1 VKTGKGD
8 EEGNNMTRAWGK
20 LLAGCTLAALCWGG
34 AATAQT
40 IVVGGK
46 AFTEQ
51 QIMTAMTVALLK
63 AKGFTPDRKAGMGSA
78 AVRTA
83 MENGQVDVYWEYTG
97 TGLGVFNKIT
107 DKFASA
113 EEAYRKIKEVDAA
126 KGIVWLNMSAVNNTY
141 GFAMN
146 RDDAQKRG
154 IVTMSDYAK
163 AVKGG
168 AKLTFASNA
177 EFYARPD
184 GLPGW
189 QTAYGFEFDRDN
201 VNRMDTGLTYNA
213 LKDRQVDSAVVFA
226 TDGRIPAFNFVVL
239 KDDKNFAAPYNLTP
253 VVRKEVLDKN
263 PRLADALNSV
273 SAKLNDETMAKL
285 NASVDVDKKTPE
297 EVAEGFLKEQ
307 GLI

>member
-1 VKTGKGD
+1 MNKALSILCGGI
-8 EEGNNMTRAWGK
+8 
-20 LLAGCTLAALCWGG
+20 LAGALTLSAA
-34 AATAQT
+34 AQT

-51 QIMTAMTVALLK
+51 QIMTAMTVELLK
-63 AKGFTPDRKAGMGSA
+63 AKGFSPKREAGMGSA
-78 AVRTA
+78 AVRA
-83 MENGQVDVYWEYTG
+83 ALENGQVDVYWEYTG

-113 EEAYRKIKEVDAA
+113 EDTYKRIKEVDAA
-126 KGIVWLNMSAVNNTY
+126 KGLVWLNPSQVNNTY

-146 RDDAQKRG
+146 RDQAQKLN
-154 IVTMSDYAK
+154 IVTVSDLAK

-201 VNRMDTGLTYNA
+201 VKRMDTGLVYSA
-213 LKDRQVDSAVVFA
+213 LKDRQVDVGVVFA

-239 KDDKNFAAPYNLTP
+239 KDDKHYAPWYNLTP
-253 VVRKEVLDKN
+253 VVRKEILDKYPKIAEPLN
-263 PRLADALNSV
+263 AL

-285 NASVDVDKKTPE
+285 NASVDVDKKTVE
-297 EVAEGFLKEQ
+297 EVASGFLKSN

>member
-1 VKTGKGD
+1 MSRGFGP
-8 EEGNNMTRAWGK
+8 
-20 LLAGCTLAALCWGG
+20 LLAGIALSVLCWSGS
-34 AATAQT
+34 AVAQT

-78 AVRTA
+78 AVRSA
-83 MENGQVDVYWEYTG
+83 LENGQVDVYWEYTG

-107 DKFASA
+107 DKFNSA
-113 EEAYRKIKEVDAA
+113 EEAYRKIKEVDAP
-126 KGIVWLNMSAVNNTY
+126 KGIIWLNMSAVNNTY

-154 IVTMSDYAK
+154 IVTMSDLAK
-163 AVKGG
+163 AVNGG

-189 QTAYGFEFDRDN
+189 QKAYGFEFERDN
-201 VNRMDTGLTYNA
+201 VKRMDTGLTYSA
-213 LKDRQVDSAVVFA
+213 LKDRQVDTAVVFA
-226 TDGRIPAFNFVVL
+226 TDGRIPAFNFVIL
-239 KDDKNFAAPYNLTP
+239 KDDKNYAAPYNLTP
-253 VVRKEVLDKN
+253 VVRKEILDKN
-263 PRLADALNSV
+263 PRIADALNALA
-273 SAKLNDETMAKL
+273 AKLNDENIAKL
-285 NASVDVDKKTPE
+285 NASVDVDKKTVE
-297 EVAEGFLKEQ
+297 EVAEGFLKAN

>member
-1 VKTGKGD
+1 MKHGFAAV
-8 EEGNNMTRAWGK
+8 A
-20 LLAGCTLAALCWGG
+20 AAAALAVLCAGSP
-34 AATAQT
+34 AAQT

-63 AKGFTPDRKAGMGSA
+63 AKGFTPERKAGMGSA
-78 AVRTA
+78 AVRA
-83 MENGQVDVYWEYTG
+83 ALENGQIDVYWEYTG
-97 TGLGVFNKIT
+97 TALGVFNKIT
-107 DKFASA
+107 DKFASP
-113 EEAYRKIKEVDAA
+113 EDAYKRIKEVDAA
-126 KGIVWLNMSAVNNTY
+126 KGIVWLAMSPVNNTY
-141 GFAMN
+141 AFAMN

-154 IVTMSDYAK
+154 IVTMSDFAK
-163 AVKGG
+163 AVKSG

-189 QTAYGFEFDRDN
+189 QQAYGFEFDHDS
-201 VNRMDTGLTYNA
+201 VKRMDTGLTYDA

-239 KDDKNFAAPYNLTP
+239 KDDKGYAAPYNLTP

-263 PRLADALNSV
+263 PKLADALNSV
-273 SAKLNDETMAKL
+273 SAKLNDETMARL

-297 EVAEGFLKEQ
+297 EVAETFLKSN

>member
-1 VKTGKGD
+1 MRRLLSALLTG
-8 EEGNNMTRAWGK
+8 
-20 LLAGCTLAALCWGG
+20 AALAIVCCGG
-34 AATAQT
+34 AAAQT

-78 AVRTA
+78 AVRA
-83 MENGQVDVYWEYTG
+83 ALENGQIDVYWEYTG
-97 TGLGVFNKIT
+97 TALGVYHKVT
-107 DKFASA
+107 DKFPSA
-113 EEAYRKIKEVDAA
+113 EAAYQRIKELDAA

-146 RDDAQKRG
+146 KDDAQKRG
-154 IVTMSDYAK
+154 IVTMSDLAK
-163 AVKGG
+163 AIKGG

-201 VNRMDTGLTYNA
+201 VKRMDTGLTYSA
-213 LKDRQVDSAVVFA
+213 LKDRQVDTAVVFA

-239 KDDKNFAAPYNLTP
+239 KDDKNYAAPYNLTP

-263 PRLADALNSV
+263 PKLADALNSV
-273 SAKLNDETMAKL
+273 AAKLNDENMAKL

-297 EVAEGFLKEQ
+297 EVAESFLKSN

>member
-1 VKTGKGD
+1 MKKT
-8 EEGNNMTRAWGK
+8 WGR
-20 LLAGCTLAALCWGG
+20 LFTGIAFAAFISGG
-34 AATAQT
+34 AVAQT

-51 QIMTAMTVALLK
+51 QILTAMTAAILK
-63 AKGFTPDRKAGMGSA
+63 AKGFTPERKAGMGSA
-78 AVRTA
+78 AVRA
-83 MENGQVDVYWEYTG
+83 ALENGQIDVYWEYTG
-97 TGLGVFNKIT
+97 TGLTVYNKIN

-113 EEAYRKIKEVDAA
+113 EDAYRKIKEVDGA
-126 KGIVWLNMSAVNNTY
+126 KGIVWLNMSPVNNTY
-141 GFAMN
+141 AFAMN
-146 RDDAQKRG
+146 RDESQKRG
-154 IVTMSDYAK
+154 IVTMSDFAK
-163 AVKGG
+163 AINSG

-201 VNRMDTGLTYNA
+201 VKRMDTGLTYNA

-239 KDDKNFAAPYNLTP
+239 KDDKNYGAPYNLTP

-263 PRLADALNSV
+263 PKLADALNSV

-297 EVAEGFLKEQ
+297 EVAEGFLKAN

>member
-1 VKTGKGD
+1 MKQAI
-8 EEGNNMTRAWGK
+8 R
-20 LLAGCTLAALCWGG
+20 TLALGLVVALASAG
-34 AATAQT
+34 AMAQA

-51 QIMTAMTVALLK
+51 QIMTAMTVELLK
-63 AKGFTPDRKAGMGSA
+63 AKGFNVERKAGMGSA
-78 AVRTA
+78 AVRSA
-83 MENGQVDVYWEYTG
+83 LENGQVDVYWEYTG

-107 DKFASA
+107 DKFDSSEA
-113 EEAYRKIKEVDAA
+113 AYRKIKEVDAA

-146 RDDAQKRG
+146 ADQAQKMG
-154 IVTMSDYAK
+154 IVTMSDLAK

-189 QTAYGFEFDRDN
+189 QQAYGFEFDRDN
-201 VNRMDTGLTYNA
+201 VKRMDTGLVYSA
-213 LKDRQVDSAVVFA
+213 LKDRQVDTGVVFA
-226 TDGRIPAFNFVVL
+226 TDGRIPAFKFVVL
-239 KDDKNFAAPYNLTP
+239 KDDKHYAAPYNLTP

-263 PRLADALNSV
+263 PKLGPVLESL
-273 SAKLNDETMAKL
+273 SAKLDSETMQKL
-285 NASVDVDKKTPE
+285 NAAVDVDKKSVE
-297 EVAEGFLKEQ
+297 SVANGFLKQQ
-307 GLI
+307 GLIKG

>member
-1 VKTGKGD
+1 MNSVL
-8 EEGNNMTRAWGK
+8 RAAAIG
-20 LLAGCTLAALCWGG
+20 LIAFACT
-34 AATAQT
+34 ATAQT

-51 QIMTAMTVALLK
+51 QIMTAMTVELLK

-78 AVRTA
+78 AVRA
-83 MENGQVDVYWEYTG
+83 ALENGQIDVYWEYTG
-97 TGLGVFNKIT
+97 TGLTVYNKIA
-107 DKFASA
+107 DKFPSA
-113 EEAYRKIKEVDAA
+113 EDAYKKLKEVDGA

-154 IVTMSDYAK
+154 LVTMSDYAK
-163 AVKGG
+163 AVRGG

-189 QTAYGFEFDRDN
+189 QTAYGFELERDN
-201 VNRMDTGLTYNA
+201 VKRMDTGLTYAA

-239 KDDKNFAAPYNLTP
+239 KDDKNYAAPYNLTP

-263 PRLADALNSV
+263 PKLADALNAL
-273 SAKLNDETMAKL
+273 SAKLNDDNMAKL
-285 NASVDVDKKTPE
+285 NASVDVDKKSVE
-297 EVAEGFLKEQ
+297 DVAEGFLKAN

>member
-1 VKTGKGD
+1 MKHALG
-8 EEGNNMTRAWGK
+8 R
-20 LLAGCTLAALCWGG
+20 LLASVALAAIIAGS
-34 AATAQT
+34 AMAQT

-51 QIMTAMTVALLK
+51 QIMTAMTAAILK
-63 AKGFTPDRKAGMGSA
+63 AKGFTPDRKAGMGTA
-78 AVRTA
+78 AVRA
-83 MENGQVDVYWEYTG
+83 ALENGQIDVYWEYTG
-97 TGLGVFNKIT
+97 TGLGVFYKIT
-107 DKFASA
+107 DKFPSA
-113 EEAYRKIKEVDAA
+113 EAAYQKIKELDAA
-126 KGIVWLNMSAVNNTY
+126 KGIVWLNMSPVNNTY
-141 GFAMN
+141 AFAMN

-154 IVTMSDYAK
+154 IVTMSDFAK
-163 AVKGG
+163 AIKGG

-189 QTAYGFEFDRDN
+189 QAAYGFEFDRDN
-201 VNRMDTGLTYNA
+201 VKRMDTGLTYTA
-213 LKDRQVDSAVVFA
+213 LKERQVDSAVVFA

-239 KDDKNFAAPYNLTP
+239 KDDKNYAAPYNLTP
-253 VVRKEVLDKN
+253 VVRKEVLDKY
-263 PRLADALNSV
+263 PKVADALNSI

-297 EVAEGFLKEQ
+297 EAAEGFLKAN

>member
-1 VKTGKGD
+1 MRGLSS
-8 EEGNNMTRAWGK
+8 K
-20 LLAGCTLAALCWGG
+20 LLTGVALAILCSGG
-34 AATAQT
+34 AVAQT

-78 AVRTA
+78 AVRA
-83 MENGQVDVYWEYTG
+83 ALENGQIDVYWEYTG

-107 DKFASA
+107 DKFPSA
-113 EEAYRKIKEVDAA
+113 EAAYQRIKEVDAQ

-154 IVTMSDYAK
+154 IVTMSDLAK
-163 AVKGG
+163 AIKGG

-201 VNRMDTGLTYNA
+201 VKRMDTGLTYSA
-213 LKDRQVDSAVVFA
+213 LKDRQVDTAVVFA

-239 KDDKNFAAPYNLTP
+239 KDDKNYAAPYNMTP

-263 PRLADALNSV
+263 PKLADLLNSV
-273 SAKLNDETMAKL
+273 AAKLNDDNMAKL

-297 EVAEGFLKEQ
+297 EVAEAFLKAN

>member
-1 VKTGKGD
+1 MNKAISILCGGI
-8 EEGNNMTRAWGK
+8 
-20 LLAGCTLAALCWGG
+20 LAAALTLS
-34 AATAQT
+34 AAAQT

-51 QIMTAMTVALLK
+51 QIMTAMTVELLK
-63 AKGFTPDRKAGMGSA
+63 AKGFSPKREAGMGSA
-78 AVRTA
+78 AVRA
-83 MENGQVDVYWEYTG
+83 ALENGQVDVYWEYTG

-113 EEAYRKIKEVDAA
+113 EDTYKRIKEVDAA
-126 KGIVWLNMSAVNNTY
+126 QGLVWLNPSQVNNTY

-146 RDDAQKRG
+146 RDQAQKLN
-154 IVTMSDYAK
+154 IVTVSDLAK

-201 VNRMDTGLTYNA
+201 VKRMDTGLVYSA
-213 LKDRQVDSAVVFA
+213 LKDRQVDVGVVFA

-239 KDDKNFAAPYNLTP
+239 KDDKHYAPWYNLTP
-253 VVRKEVLDKN
+253 VVRKEILDKYPKIAEPLN
-263 PRLADALNSV
+263 ALA
-273 SAKLNDETMAKL
+273 AKLNDETMAKL
-285 NASVDVDKKTPE
+285 NASVDVDKKTVE
-297 EVAEGFLKEQ
+297 EVASGFLKSN